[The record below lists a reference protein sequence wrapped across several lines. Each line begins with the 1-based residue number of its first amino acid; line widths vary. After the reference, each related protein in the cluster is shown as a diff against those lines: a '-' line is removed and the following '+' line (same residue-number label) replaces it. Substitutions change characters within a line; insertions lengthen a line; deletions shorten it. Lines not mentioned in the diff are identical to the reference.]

1 MTQSSQK
8 VQTSVEWFMEKL
20 YQQGFLKEVEYVP
33 TILINEAKERYNI
46 ELGNAYQQGWKD
58 ARKEGLVSAKI
69 TLEPLYQQAINAEGI
84 YEYVSIVNE
93 FVLLYNKL

>member
-20 YQQGFLKEVEYVP
+20 YHQGFLKEVEYVP

-58 ARKEGLVSAKI
+58 AVDYTYNNHDYHTIGE
-69 TLEPLYQQAINAEGI
+69 LY
-84 YEYVSIVNE
+84 YNE
-93 FVLLYNKL
+93 TYKND